1 MKYLLLIL
9 LSTPLLALVY
19 GDKMSGKI
27 LKAYKQNYLV
37 INRGIED
44 GIVKGEHVKITNE
57 QGYVSRAICIKPRM
71 QISHCKVYRVVN
83 PDLLSLDF
91 DYSISSI
98 KQSEIPSDLKF
109 LKDIDYSNR
118 YNDYTDNDI
127 NKVIKVQNERIAN
140 FDLVNDFKKEDLA
153 PRDSATKTQAII
165 DKNFDQKKFNQDINS
180 FKITAIASPLSFQ
193 KQGGAYSQ
201 DIGLKLEN
209 NGSKYDFN
217 VGYHSRKN
225 KIVNQYNGN
234 SLIQETS
241 EFMAS
246 VELKDFS
253 KDVSAISFAQSTSQ
267 EFDGIKTPFNTFKV
281 SPIGVKF
288 YLNNTDNFKS
298 HLAYSPLFEKVQFDS
313 LTQNKTI
320 EKNFLRH
327 RLTYAMNSKLNS
339 KSELDISIDLQPEL
353 TFKELTTRL
362 NCSIDFKILKDLS
375 LDYSV
380 DFISN
385 SLIEDNYDLENTNLI
400 NSLNLNYS
408 VNL

>member
-1 MKYLLLIL
+1 MKYILLIL
-9 LSTPLLALVY
+9 VSTPLLALVY
-19 GDKMSGKI
+19 GDKMNGKI
-27 LKAYKQNYLV
+27 LKAYQQNYLV

-44 GIVKGEHVKITNE
+44 GIVKGEHVKITND

-91 DYSISSI
+91 DYTISSI
-98 KQSEIPSDLKF
+98 KQSEIPKDLKF

-118 YNDYTDNDI
+118 YNDYTDKDV
-127 NKVIKVQNERIAN
+127 NKVIEVQNERIAN

-153 PRDSATKTQAII
+153 PRDSSTKTQALL
-165 DKNFDQKKFNQDINS
+165 DKNFNKKKFDEDINN
-180 FKITAIASPLSFQ
+180 FKLITTASPLSFQ

-217 VGYHSRKN
+217 LGYHSRKN
-225 KIVNQYNGN
+225 KIVNQYTDN
-234 SLIQETS
+234 SVTQETTKIL
-241 EFMAS
+241 AS

-253 KDVSAISFAQSTSQ
+253 KDVSAISFAESTSQ
-267 EFDGIKTPFNTFKV
+267 EFDGIKTPFNSFKV

-288 YLNNTDNFKS
+288 YLRNTDNLKS
-298 HLAYSPLFEKVQFDS
+298 HFTYSPLFEKVQFDS
-313 LTQNKTI
+313 ITQNKTI
-320 EKNFLRH
+320 EKNYLRH
-327 RLTYAMNSKLNS
+327 RLTYAMSSKLSS

-362 NCSIDFKILKDLS
+362 NCSLDFKIVKNLS
-375 LDYSV
+375 LGYSV

-400 NSLNLNYS
+400 NSLNLNYAI
-408 VNL
+408 NL